1 MSASAVSL
9 AMILAIVALGA
20 TLGML
25 AGFRRKMD
33 LEQWTVGGRGFGA
46 VLMYL
51 LMAGEVYTTFAFLG
65 ASGWAYSRG
74 GPTLYI
80 MAYLTL
86 AYVVSFFILPQIWEV
101 GREYG
106 MQTQSDF
113 FSVRYAKKY
122 LTAFVCVVGI
132 ASFIP
137 YLQLQ
142 LTGLGIIVSIAS
154 FDGIG
159 RTPAM
164 AISVCLLVTFVFAS
178 GVRAVAWVS
187 VLKDVL
193 MVFAALCI
201 GIGIPYI
208 YFGGIGPMFAALAHA
223 RPAHLTMPGA
233 TANLGHTWYI
243 STVLLTSL
251 GFYMW
256 PHAFGAAF
264 TAKSGDT
271 LRRNAVF
278 MPLYTLTLA
287 FVFFAG
293 FTAVLVVPGLPNGDL
308 SLLTLVRKSFPPWF
322 LGVIGGAGALTAMVP
337 AAIFILTAATLFAK
351 NLYRPLFAPAMTDNQ
366 VAKLARVMV
375 VVLGLISL
383 CLAIFSSTTLVSLL
397 LTGYAGVTQFFPGV
411 VLGLYW
417 RRVTMSAVFA
427 GMLAG
432 VATAIFLML
441 SHRDPLFGCS
451 AGFVALCLNF
461 MITMLLSLLTPKVSQ
476 ASTKRAC
483 APDLLVEASRASR
496 SLRLREDY

>member
-1 MSASAVSL
+1 MSPSAVSL
-9 AMILAIVALGA
+9 TTIFVIVALGVA
-20 TLGML
+20 IGFL
-25 AGFRRKMD
+25 AGVHRKMD
-33 LEQWTVGGRGFGA
+33 LEQWTVGSRGFGS
-46 VLMYL
+46 LLIFL

-80 MAYLTL
+80 LAYLTL

-101 GREYG
+101 GQKYK

-113 FSVRYAKKY
+113 FNTRYGNKY
-122 LTAFVCVVGI
+122 LAGFVCVVGI

-142 LTGLGIIVSIAS
+142 ITGVGIIVSIAS

-164 AISVCLLVTFVFAS
+164 AASVVLLVAFVLAS

-187 VLKDVL
+187 VLKDIL
-193 MVFAALCI
+193 MVFAAVSI

-208 YFGGIGPMFAALAHA
+208 HFGGIGPMFAALAHS

-233 TANLGHTWYI
+233 TSNLGHTWFI
-243 STVLLTSL
+243 STVLLTAM

-271 LRRNAVF
+271 LRRNAVV
-278 MPLYTLTLA
+278 MPLYTITL
-287 FVFFAG
+287 VFIFLVG

-308 SLLTLVRKSFPPWF
+308 SLLTIVRKSFPPWF

-337 AAIFILTAATLFAK
+337 AAIFLLTAATLFAK
-351 NLYRPLFAPAMTDNQ
+351 NLFRPIFAPAMTDDQ

-383 CLAIFSSTTLVSLL
+383 LLAIYKSATLVGLL

-417 RRVTMSAVFA
+417 KRVTMPGVFA
-427 GMLAG
+427 GMIAG
-432 VATAIFLML
+432 VAAVIFLML
-441 SHRDPLFGCS
+441 SHRDPFYGWS

-461 MITMLLSLLTPKVSQ
+461 LTTALISRLTPVIVL
-476 ASTKRAC
+476 
-483 APDLLVEASRASR
+483 PE
-496 SLRLREDY
+496 

>member
-1 MSASAVSL
+1 MSPSAASLTTIFV
-9 AMILAIVALGA
+9 IVATGV
-20 TLGML
+20 GIGFM
-25 AGFRRKMD
+25 AGVHRKMD

-46 VLMYL
+46 VLMFL
-51 LMAGEVYTTFAFLG
+51 LMAGEVYTTFSFLG

-80 MAYLTL
+80 MSYLTL
-86 AYVVSFFILPQIWEV
+86 AYVASFFILPQIWEV
-101 GREYG
+101 GRKYG

-113 FSVRYAKKY
+113 FTVRYGNKY
-122 LTAFVCVVGI
+122 LAGFVCVVGI

-142 LTGLGIIVSIAS
+142 ITGVGIIVSIAS

-164 AISVCLLVTFVFAS
+164 AISVVLLVAFVLVS

-193 MVFAALCI
+193 MVLAAVSI

-208 YFGGIGPMFAALAHA
+208 HFGGIGPMFAALAHS

-256 PHAFGAAF
+256 PHAFGASF
-264 TAKSGDT
+264 TAKSSDT
-271 LRRNAVF
+271 LRRNAVV
-278 MPLYTLTLA
+278 MPLYTITLA
-287 FVFFAG
+287 FIFFVG

-308 SLLTLVRKSFPPWF
+308 SLLTIVRKSFPPWF

-351 NLYRPLFAPAMTDNQ
+351 NLYRPIFAPEMTDDQ

-375 VVLGLISL
+375 AVLGLISL
-383 CLAIFSSTTLVSLL
+383 VLAIYKSSTLVGLL

-417 RRVTMSAVFA
+417 KRVTMPGVFA
-427 GMLAG
+427 GMIAG
-432 VATAIFLML
+432 VTTVIFLML
-441 SHRDPLFGCS
+441 SHRDPLYGWS
-451 AGFVALCLNF
+451 AGFVALCLNSL
-461 MITMLLSLLTPKVSQ
+461 ITTLVSRLTPVTVV
-476 ASTKRAC
+476 A
-483 APDLLVEASRASR
+483 E
-496 SLRLREDY
+496 

>member
-9 AMILAIVALGA
+9 AVIVAIVALGA
-20 TLGML
+20 TIGIL
-25 AGFRRKMD
+25 AGVRRKMD

-46 VLMYL
+46 VLLYL

-74 GPTLYI
+74 GPSLYI
-80 MAYLTL
+80 LAYLTL

-101 GREYG
+101 GRKYG
-106 MQTQSDF
+106 MQTVSDF
-113 FSVRYAKKY
+113 FAVRYGNKY
-122 LTAFVCVVGI
+122 LAGFVCVVGI
-132 ASFIP
+132 VSFIP

-159 RTPAM
+159 RTPGM
-164 AISVCLLVTFVFAS
+164 VISVCLLVAFVFAS

-187 VLKDVL
+187 VLKDAL
-193 MVFAALCI
+193 MVFAALSI

-208 YFGGIGPMFAALAHA
+208 HFGGIGPMFAALAQSH
-223 RPAHLTMPGA
+223 PAHLTMPGA
-233 TANLGHTWYI
+233 TANLGHTWFI

-256 PHAFGAAF
+256 PHAFGSTF
-264 TAKSGDT
+264 TAKSGAT
-271 LRRNAVF
+271 LRRNAVV

-293 FTAVLVVPGLPNGDL
+293 FTAVLVLPGLPNGDL
-308 SLLTLVRKSFPPWF
+308 SLLTIVRQSFPPWF
-322 LGVIGGAGALTAMVP
+322 LGVVGGAGALTAMVP
-337 AAIFILTAATLFAK
+337 ASIFILTAATLFAK
-351 NLYRPLFAPAMTDNQ
+351 NLYRPLFAPAMTDDQ
-366 VAKLARVMV
+366 VAKLARIMV

-383 CLAIFSSTTLVSLL
+383 CLAIYSSATLVSLL

-417 RRVTMSAVFA
+417 RRVTTSGVLA
-427 GMLAG
+427 GMIAG

-441 SHRDPLFGCS
+441 SHRDPLFGWS
-451 AGFVALCLNF
+451 AGFVALCFNF
-461 MITMLLSLLTPKVSQ
+461 LVVTLVSLLTPSIEIGFPG
-476 ASTKRAC
+476 A
-483 APDLLVEASRASR
+483 ASRPGTA
-496 SLRLREDY
+496 